1 MKFNLKNYSILSHTE
16 KNNFLL
22 IEEDIID
29 IIENTEGKYIIRSN
43 FNARKKGELSHTK
56 LIKNIVYYVIYGYT
70 IINTIDELENYIY
83 YSIDVKIN
91 NKKNKWRN
99 KYENKNSNTNCR

>member
-1 MKFNLKNYSILSHTE
+1 VKFNLKNYPTLAEES
-16 KNNFLL
+16 NFLL

-29 IIENTEGKYIIRSN
+29 IIENIGCKSLIKRN
-43 FNARKKGELSHTK
+43 FSARKKGELSHIK
-56 LIKNIVYYVIYGYT
+56 LIKNIVYSVAYGYT
-70 IINTIDELENYIY
+70 IINNIDELEDYIY

-99 KYENKNSNTNCR
+99 KYENKINNTNCR

>member
-1 MKFNLKNYSILSHTE
+1 VKFNLKNYPTLVE
-16 KNNFLL
+16 ENNFLL

-29 IIENTEGKYIIRSN
+29 IVENTEGKYIIRSN

-56 LIKNIVYYVIYGYT
+56 LIKNIVYYVMHGYA

-99 KYENKNSNTNCR
+99 KYENKIINTNCR